1 MLVCTDFVF
10 LAANDELCRCS
21 IGSRVQLAFLCFWE
35 RSIVVR
41 TVYVFCLSSSTG
53 PTFPS
58 GERCIGRHCG
68 KGPGNFF
75 QSRSLLV
82 SSSTVML

>member
-1 MLVCTDFVF
+1 MLLCADFVF
-10 LAANDELCRCS
+10 VAANDELCPCS
-21 IGSRVQLAFLCFWE
+21 IGSRVQPAFLYFWE

-41 TVYVFCLSSSTG
+41 TVYVFCLPSSTG
-53 PTFPS
+53 LTFPS

-82 SSSTVML
+82 SSSTIM